1 MKNFLKYG
9 MLSLVSFTVLNIS
22 CTKLY
27 TAPESD
33 ITAENYPNSP
43 QDFVFLS
50 GPAYTVLRDYFWFHH
65 NLAEATT
72 DEMLVPTRGGDWG
85 DGGVWQDMHKH
96 TWTPSLNNLND
107 DWNWGFGAI
116 AQTNN
121 IISTFKRAAD
131 LPGKTQT
138 LGELRAIRA
147 FYYFCMMDHFGSIPI
162 VNEDETSVSPENKPS
177 AEVFNFIENELL
189 EVRDDLSTSVNAS
202 TYGRPTRYF
211 ASMLLAKMYLNSA
224 VYTGTPMYN
233 DAIASL
239 NDIISSGKY
248 NLEPDPLSVFLPSN
262 GPADREPIFS
272 IPYDANLATSV
283 WPASIQ
289 VRTLHAESK
298 KTFSLPS
305 NPWNGFVTLANF
317 YDSYNTGDTRKKQW
331 LEGPQF
337 EADGVTPL
345 YEGNIPLVFNKNL
358 GPDFN
363 QTSSPQGR
371 SAGVRNIKYFPDPKM
386 NGVHSNNDFVVFRLA
401 DAYLMKA
408 EAELR
413 LTGNVEGT
421 TLSLVNQIRARANQ
435 PSYNSLTLDELY
447 LERGRELA
455 WEGWRRND
463 MIRFGR
469 WEDAFGYKQANP
481 SEIHKRVF
489 PIPAQQIASN
499 KNLTQ
504 NTGY

>member
-1 MKNFLKYG
+1 MEIVDEQGNILYLNNTLKQYFGEGALGKKCWQLYRDDQTQCKNCPLLGGVSIGETKVYETEGVLGGKIFEISHTGIMFNGKRE
-9 MLSLVSFTVLNIS
+9 MLEIFV
-22 CTKLY
+22 
-27 TAPESD
+27 D
-33 ITAENYPNSP
+33 ITQRKQAEE
-43 QDFVFLS
+43 
-50 GPAYTVLRDYFWFHH
+50 TLRK
-65 NLAEATT
+65 N
-72 DEMLVPTRGGDWG
+72 
-85 DGGVWQDMHKH
+85 
-96 TWTPSLNNLND
+96 
-107 DWNWGFGAI
+107 I
-116 AQTNN
+116 ALQTKMVSN
-121 IISTFKRAAD
+121 I
-131 LPGKTQT
+131 
-138 LGELRAIRA
+138 
-147 FYYFCMMDHFGSIPI
+147 
-162 VNEDETSVSPENKPS
+162 
-177 AEVFNFIENELL
+177 
-189 EVRDDLSTSVNAS
+189 
-202 TYGRPTRYF
+202 
-211 ASMLLAKMYLNSA
+211 A
-224 VYTGTPMYN
+224 VYTATPMYN
-233 DAIASL
+233 DEVAHL

-248 NLEPDPLSVFLPSN
+248 NLEPDPLSECLPSN

-408 EAELR
+408 EA
-413 LTGNVEGT
+413 
-421 TLSLVNQIRARANQ
+421 
-435 PSYNSLTLDELY
+435 
-447 LERGRELA
+447 
-455 WEGWRRND
+455 
-463 MIRFGR
+463 
-469 WEDAFGYKQANP
+469 
-481 SEIHKRVF
+481 
-489 PIPAQQIASN
+489 
-499 KNLTQ
+499 
-504 NTGY
+504 